1 MIIKNEQRVI
11 EEQLLDLLDLLL
23 AIADFLLE
31 NA

>member
-23 AIADFLLE
+23 SIADFLLE
-31 NA
+31 DL

>member
-31 NA
+31 DL